1 MQEEVRQIDTAP
13 IDALLGIQAE
23 QDQLKGLVAK
33 AEETKGKVS
42 DGVYRRVKS
51 GAENLGDDLGRSLFH
66 NAWRRLRRLF
76 G

>member
-23 QDQLKGLVAK
+23 QDQLKGLLGK

-42 DGVYRRVKS
+42 DGVYRRVRKDYD
-51 GAENLGDDLGRSLFH
+51 ARLEALPREGRVRVALER
-66 NAWRRLRRLF
+66 A
-76 G
+76 